1 MAKQKLTVF
10 QKLDKAIS
18 GDWGLTQSHNNS
30 YDFSSSNGDN
40 IIYKTDNKED
50 YLKTKKEL
58 QQNAYLNQRWLKA
71 NADLSVQA
79 FAGLNNIKLMYRDAD
94 LMDSFPE
101 IGAAL
106 DILAEESCIN
116 NSKNQ
121 LLNIYSSSDRIK
133 NVLEELFINRLDIQV
148 TAPMIIRGMCK
159 YGNQFMLLNIDNKL
173 GVTGWKQLPVYS
185 MERSEMGVTNP
196 YGMANTQEV
205 SEEDMKTKFV
215 WVGENNSQVP
225 FRNWQIAHF
234 RLLTDSLYLPYGMSY
249 LHKAR
254 RHWRMLSL
262 MEDMMLIYRLERSIE
277 RRVYK
282 IYVGAIDDADVQ
294 SYVQEIANNF
304 KRTPIIDPMTGQVD
318 LRKNLLSVDQDIFI
332 PVRDQNA
339 PTPIDTLAA
348 AQNLTAMD
356 DIKFVQNKLF
366 TALGIPKTFL
376 NYEEGAG
383 DGKNLA
389 LMDIRFTR
397 RVNRI
402 QQAFLMEMTK
412 VATIHLYLLGFH
424 DELTNFSLSMNN
436 PSTQAEQL
444 EIENIQKKISAMRDA
459 VADPGNGIPIMSAT
473 RALKEIMKWSDKD
486 IQSNLEE
493 IRLEKALA
501 AELEKTT
508 QIIKKTGLFD
518 NIDRIYGEPG
528 AEYQDQQP
536 QEGGGDDMGGPPMG
550 GGGGGPIGDMGG
562 GDMPPMEDDGMGA
575 EVDGLGDVGADEN
588 GEIAGAEG
596 EMPME
601 SKRNK
606 GTLLT
611 ESGKINTNFFI
622 NENKI
627 QKNAVFERM
636 PILDKALMIN
646 EEFDKMLKSLNEIK
660 E

>member
-18 GDWGLTQSHNNS
+18 GDWGLPQSHNNT
-30 YDFSSSNGDN
+30 YDFSASNGDN

-71 NADLSVQA
+71 NSDLSVQA

-148 TAPMIIRGMCK
+148 TAPMLIRGMCK
-159 YGNQFMLLNIDNKL
+159 YGNQFMLLNINNKL
-173 GVTGWKQLPVYS
+173 GVTGWRQLPVYS
-185 MERSEMGVTNP
+185 MERLENGVSNP
-196 YGMANTQEV
+196 YSSINNS
-205 SEEDMKTKFV
+205 SENSEDDMKTKFV

-282 IYVGAIDDADVQ
+282 IYVGAIDDVDVQ

-444 EIENIQKKISAMRDA
+444 EIENIQKKIGAMRDA

-518 NIDRIYGEPG
+518 NVDRIYGEPG

-550 GGGGGPIGDMGG
+550 GGGGPMDMG
-562 GDMPPMEDDGMGA
+562 GDMPMDDNGMGE
-575 EVDGLGDVGADEN
+575 EVDALGDVGADEN

-596 EMPME
+596 EIPME

-606 GTLLT
+606 GSLLT
-611 ESGKINTNFFI
+611 ENGKINTNFFLK
-622 NENKI
+622 EAQTKNK
-627 QKNAVFERM
+627 AVFERM
-636 PILDKALMIN
+636 PILDKALIIN
-646 EEFDKMLKSLNEIK
+646 EEFDRMIKSLNDIK